1 MKNLKKVAAVLAAAM
16 SLNAVAVTSAFAVS
30 ADDTSATV
38 IGSASLKG
46 QMGGYNYWGDAD
58 HSDDIVSTPAEITSD
73 GGQYTASWSITG
85 DGTGSI
91 EFLILEFDANS
102 EYFITTDTYPN
113 MKVTVDSVKVDGTDI
128 GYKMT
133 DGVIDAAH
141 YENDKGSTR
150 VYLTDTWGVSPL
162 GKKNVNDI
170 AKDTAV
176 LQSIEVTFTISNL
189 EAADPEPNPTPTPTP
204 GTTTYGDVNG
214 DDVINSA
221 DAAAVLMEAAR
232 TGAGLDESFTTD
244 TFKAADVNGDGKISS
259 ADASLI
265 LTYAAQ
271 DGAGLDPTPFPAASA
286 AE

>member
-16 SLNAVAVTSAFAVS
+16 SLNAIAVTSAFAAS

-102 EYFITTDTYPN
+102 EYFITTDTYPD

-170 AKDTAV
+170 AKDTTV

-189 EAADPEPNPTPTPTP
+189 EAADPDPNPDPDPSTA
-204 GTTTYGDVNG
+204 TYGDVNG

-221 DAAAVLMEAAR
+221 DAAAILMEAAR
-232 TGAGLDESFTTD
+232 TGAGFDESFSPD
-244 TFKAADVNGDGKISS
+244 TFKLADVNGDGKISS

-271 DGAGLDPTPFPAASA
+271 DGAGLTPTPFPAAK
-286 AE
+286 

>member
-16 SLNAVAVTSAFAVS
+16 SLNAIAVTSAFAAS

-46 QMGGYNYWGDAD
+46 QMGSYNYWGDAD

-102 EYFITTDTYPN
+102 EYFITTDTYPD

-150 VYLTDTWGVSPL
+150 VYLTDTWGFSPL
-162 GKKNVNDI
+162 GKNNVNDI
-170 AKDTAV
+170 AKDTTV

-189 EAADPEPNPTPTPTP
+189 EAADPSTA
-204 GTTTYGDVNG
+204 TYGDVNG

-221 DAAAVLMEAAR
+221 DAAAILMEAAR
-232 TGAGLDESFTTD
+232 TGAGFDESFSPD
-244 TFKAADVNGDGKISS
+244 TFKLADVNGDGKISS

-271 DGAGLDPTPFPAASA
+271 DGAGLTPTPFPAAK
-286 AE
+286 

>member
-16 SLNAVAVTSAFAVS
+16 SLNAIAVTSAFAAS

-46 QMGGYNYWGDAD
+46 QMGSYNYWGDAD

-102 EYFITTDTYPN
+102 EYFITTDTYPD
-113 MKVTVDSVKVDGTDI
+113 MKITVDSVKVDGTDI

-150 VYLTDTWGVSPL
+150 VYLTDTWSVSPL
-162 GKKNVNDI
+162 GKNNVNDI
-170 AKDTAV
+170 AKDTTV

-189 EAADPEPNPTPTPTP
+189 EAADPDPNPDPDPSTA
-204 GTTTYGDVNG
+204 TYGDVNG

-221 DAAAVLMEAAR
+221 DAAAILMEAAR
-232 TGAGLDESFTTD
+232 TGAGFDESFSPD
-244 TFKAADVNGDGKISS
+244 TFKLADVNGDGKISS

-271 DGAGLDPTPFPAASA
+271 DGAGLTPTPFPAAK
-286 AE
+286 

>member
-16 SLNAVAVTSAFAVS
+16 SLNAIAVTSAFAAS

-46 QMGGYNYWGDAD
+46 QMGSYNYWGDAD

-102 EYFITTDTYPN
+102 EYFITTDTYPD
-113 MKVTVDSVKVDGTDI
+113 MKITVDSVKVDGTDI

-150 VYLTDTWGVSPL
+150 VYLTDTWSVSPL
-162 GKKNVNDI
+162 GKNNVNDI
-170 AKDTAV
+170 AKDTTV

-189 EAADPEPNPTPTPTP
+189 EAADPDPNPDPDPSTA
-204 GTTTYGDVNG
+204 TYGDVNG

-221 DAAAVLMEAAR
+221 DAAAILMEAAR
-232 TGAGLDESFTTD
+232 TGAGFDESFSSD
-244 TFKAADVNGDGKISS
+244 TFKLADVNGDGKISS

-271 DGAGLDPTPFPAASA
+271 DGAGLTPTPFPAAK
-286 AE
+286 

>member
-16 SLNAVAVTSAFAVS
+16 SLNAIAVTSAFAAS

-46 QMGGYNYWGDAD
+46 QMGSYNYWGDAD

-102 EYFITTDTYPN
+102 EYFITTDTYPD
-113 MKVTVDSVKVDGTDI
+113 MKITVDSVKVDGTDI

-150 VYLTDTWGVSPL
+150 VYLTDTWSVSPL
-162 GKKNVNDI
+162 GKNNVNDI
-170 AKDTAV
+170 AKDTTV

-189 EAADPEPNPTPTPTP
+189 EAADPDPNPDPSTA
-204 GTTTYGDVNG
+204 TYGDVNG

-221 DAAAVLMEAAR
+221 DAAAILMEAAR
-232 TGAGLDESFTTD
+232 TGAGFDESFSPD
-244 TFKAADVNGDGKISS
+244 TFKLADVNGDGKISS
-259 ADASLI
+259 ADAALI

-271 DGAGLDPTPFPAASA
+271 DGAGLTPTPFPAAK
-286 AE
+286 

>member
-16 SLNAVAVTSAFAVS
+16 SLNAIAVTSAFAAS

-102 EYFITTDTYPN
+102 EYFITTDTYPD

-170 AKDTAV
+170 AKDTTV

-189 EAADPEPNPTPTPTP
+189 ETADPDPNPSTA
-204 GTTTYGDVNG
+204 TYGDVNG

-221 DAAAVLMEAAR
+221 DAAAILMEAAR
-232 TGAGLDESFTTD
+232 TGAGFDESFSPD
-244 TFKAADVNGDGKISS
+244 TFKLADVNGDGKISS

-271 DGAGLDPTPFPAASA
+271 DGAGLTPTPFPAAK
-286 AE
+286 

>member
-1 MKNLKKVAAVLAAAM
+1 MKNMKKVAAVLAAAM
-16 SLNAVAVTSAFAVS
+16 SLNAIAVTSAFAAS

-46 QMGGYNYWGDAD
+46 QMGSYNYWGDAD

-102 EYFITTDTYPN
+102 EYFITTDTYPD
-113 MKVTVDSVKVDGTDI
+113 MKITVDSVKVDGTDI

-150 VYLTDTWGVSPL
+150 VYLTDTWSVSPL
-162 GKKNVNDI
+162 GKNNVNDI
-170 AKDTAV
+170 AKDTTV

-189 EAADPEPNPTPTPTP
+189 EAADPDPNPDPSTA
-204 GTTTYGDVNG
+204 TYGDVNG

-221 DAAAVLMEAAR
+221 DAAAILMEAAR
-232 TGAGLDESFTTD
+232 TGAGFDESFSPD
-244 TFKAADVNGDGKISS
+244 TFKLADVNGDGKISS

-271 DGAGLDPTPFPAASA
+271 DGAGLTPTPFPAAK
-286 AE
+286 

>member
-16 SLNAVAVTSAFAVS
+16 SLNAIAVTSAFAAS

-46 QMGGYNYWGDAD
+46 QMGSYNYWGDAD

-102 EYFITTDTYPN
+102 EYFITTDTYPD
-113 MKVTVDSVKVDGTDI
+113 MKITVDSVKVDGTDI

-150 VYLTDTWGVSPL
+150 VYLTDTWGFSPL
-162 GKKNVNDI
+162 GKNNVNDI
-170 AKDTAV
+170 AKDTTV

-189 EAADPEPNPTPTPTP
+189 EAADPDPDPSTA
-204 GTTTYGDVNG
+204 TYGDVNG

-221 DAAAVLMEAAR
+221 DAAAILMEAAR
-232 TGAGLDESFTTD
+232 TGAGFDESFSPD
-244 TFKAADVNGDGKISS
+244 TFKLADVNGDGKISS

-271 DGAGLDPTPFPAASA
+271 DGAGLTPTPFPAAK
-286 AE
+286 

>member
-16 SLNAVAVTSAFAVS
+16 SLNAIAVTSAFAAS

-102 EYFITTDTYPN
+102 EYFITTDTYPD

-170 AKDTAV
+170 AKDTTV

-189 EAADPEPNPTPTPTP
+189 EAADPDPDPNPSTA
-204 GTTTYGDVNG
+204 TYGDVNG

-221 DAAAVLMEAAR
+221 DAAAILMEAAR
-232 TGAGLDESFTTD
+232 TGAGFDESFSPD
-244 TFKAADVNGDGKISS
+244 TFKLADVNGDGKISS

-271 DGAGLDPTPFPAASA
+271 DGAGLTPTPFPAAK
-286 AE
+286 